1 MRPRH
6 LSDTSVYINGM
17 PNLPPG
23 PRLPYWLQTLLV
35 WDRTEWFLKWCRRRY
50 GPAFTVRAFPSK
62 VAVYIT
68 EAEDLRAVFAADPEV
83 LQAGQANAIL
93 GPVLGQRSVLL
104 ADGDEHLERRR
115 LMLPFFHGESVQRY
129 GEVVG
134 EIVDAEL
141 ARWPQ
146 GEPFA
151 VHPRM
156 QAITLEV
163 ILRAVIGVDDCQRLT
178 VLRAALRRIG

>member
-1 MRPRH
+1 
-6 LSDTSVYINGM
+6 M

-83 LQAGQANAIL
+83 LGVFYGGSQGRGTMDRYSDLDLHVWVAD
-93 GPVLGQRSVLL
+93 SVL
-104 ADGDEHLERRR
+104 AEASRR
-115 LMLPFFHGESVQRY
+115 Y
-129 GEVVG
+129 
-134 EIVDAEL
+134 
-141 ARWPQ
+141 
-146 GEPFA
+146 
-151 VHPRM
+151 
-156 QAITLEV
+156 
-163 ILRAVIGVDDCQRLT
+163 C
-178 VLRAALRRIG
+178 RAASWQARARSCRVSAFSTCPA